1 MMPKVVCQ
9 SLTCD
14 IIIIV
19 VVVVVVVAAVVVVVV
34 IVIQYVC
41 LLSQAF
47 LPGT

>member
-14 IIIIV
+14 IIII